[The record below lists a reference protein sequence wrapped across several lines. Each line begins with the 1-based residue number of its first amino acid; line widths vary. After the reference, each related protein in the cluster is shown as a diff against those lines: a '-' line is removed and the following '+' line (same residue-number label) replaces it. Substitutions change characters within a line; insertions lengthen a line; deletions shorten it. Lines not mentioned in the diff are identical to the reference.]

1 MFALANLIKALAQVI
16 DIVLSIYM
24 WLIIGRAILSW
35 VNPDPY
41 NPIVRFLYNVTEPVL
56 EFFRRRFPLVY
67 GGLDLAPLVILLII
81 VFLQRFVVT
90 TLFELAIRVGM
101 GS

>member
-1 MFALANLIKALAQVI
+1 MFALANLIKALAHVI

-41 NPIVRFLYNVTEPVL
+41 NPIVRFLYNITEPVL
-56 EFFRRRFPLVY
+56 SYFRRLLPLVY
-67 GGLDLAPLVILLII
+67 GGLDLAPLVVLLAI
-81 VFLQRFVVT
+81 VFLQRFLVT
-90 TLFELAIRVGM
+90 TLLELGLRMGM
-101 GS
+101 GG

>member
-1 MFALANLIKALAQVI
+1 MFALANFLKALAHVV
-16 DIVLSIYM
+16 DITLSIYM

-35 VNPDPY
+35 FNPDPY

-56 EFFRRRFPLVY
+56 GYLRRKFPLVY
-67 GGLDLAPLVILLII
+67 GGLDLAPLVVLLII

-90 TLFELAIRVGM
+90 TLLELALRMSLG
-101 GS
+101 

>member
-1 MFALANLIKALAQVI
+1 VHVDFLRKLRSERRFESFDALKQQ
-16 DIVLSIYM
+16 
-24 WLIIGRAILSW
+24 ILC
-35 VNPDPY
+35 DAEQA
-41 NPIVRFLYNVTEPVL
+41 R

-101 GS
+101 GT

>member
-1 MFALANLIKALAQVI
+1 MFALANLIKALAHVI

-56 EFFRRRFPLVY
+56 SYFRRLLPLVY
-67 GGLDLAPLVILLII
+67 GGLDLAPLVVLLVI
-81 VFLQRFVVT
+81 VFLQRFLVT
-90 TLFELAIRVGM
+90 TLLELGLRLGM
-101 GS
+101 GG